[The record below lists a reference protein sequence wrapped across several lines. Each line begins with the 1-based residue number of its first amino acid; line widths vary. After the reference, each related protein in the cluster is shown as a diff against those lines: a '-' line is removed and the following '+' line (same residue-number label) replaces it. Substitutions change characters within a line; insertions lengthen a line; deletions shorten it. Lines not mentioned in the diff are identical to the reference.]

1 MELSELIRLS
11 LLEDLGEGDHS
22 ANACIPENTQ
32 EKALIYAKQDGVIS
46 GLEIAKTVFLQV
58 DPGLKVKLLKKD
70 GDVVSKGDKV
80 LTIEGNARSILGGER
95 LALNFMQRMSG
106 VAGLTRKYVDAV
118 AGTKVKILDTRKT
131 TPLLRAL
138 QKQAVLHGGGK
149 NHRFGLYDMIMLKEN
164 HIAYAGGIP
173 KALDSV
179 RDYQK
184 QNKLSLKV
192 EVETQN
198 IEEVK
203 QVLAHGGADRIM
215 LDNFT
220 VEAAK
225 EAVELIAGKMETEIS
240 GGINLQTVT
249 AYATTGADYISVGA
263 LTHSAPILDLSLLAE
278 N

>member
-22 ANACIPENTQ
+22 ANACILENTQ
-32 EKALIYAKQDGVIS
+32 EKAFIYTKQDGVIS

-58 DPGLKVKLLKKD
+58 DLGLKVTLLKND
-70 GDVVSKGDKV
+70 GDVVNKGDKV

-118 AGTKVKILDTRKT
+118 AGTKVEILDTRKT

-138 QKQAVLHGGGK
+138 QKQAVLHGGGE

-164 HIAYAGGIP
+164 HIAYAGGIT

-240 GGINLQTVT
+240 GGINLQTVA
-249 AYATTGADYISVGA
+249 AYATTGVDYISVGA

>member
-1 MELSELIRLS
+1 MNLSELIRFS

-22 ANACIPENTQ
+22 ANACIPEDAQ
-32 EKALIYAKQDGVIS
+32 EKASIYAKQEGIIS
-46 GLEIAKTVFLQV
+46 GLEMAKAVFLQV
-58 DPGLKVKLLKKD
+58 DPDLKVSLLKQD
-70 GDVVSKGDKV
+70 GNAISKGDKV

-106 VAGLTRKYVDAV
+106 VAGLTRKFVDAV
-118 AGTKVKILDTRKT
+118 AGTNVKILDTRKT

-138 QKQAVLHGGGK
+138 QKQAVLHGGGE

-173 KALDSV
+173 QALDRVS
-179 RDYQK
+179 DYQV

-203 QVLAHGGADRIM
+203 QVLAHGAADRIM

-240 GGINLQTVT
+240 GGINLQTVA
-249 AYATTGADYISVGA
+249 AYATTGVDYISVGA
-263 LTHSAPILDLSLLAE
+263 LTHSAPILDLSLLAD

>member
-1 MELSELIRLS
+1 MDLSELIRLS

-22 ANACIPENTQ
+22 ANACISENAQ
-32 EKALIYAKQDGVIS
+32 EKASIYAKQEGVIS
-46 GLEIAKTVFLQV
+46 GLEVAKAVFLQV
-58 DPGLKVKLLKKD
+58 DPDLKVSLLKKD
-70 GDVVSKGDKV
+70 GDAVSNGDKV

-106 VAGLTRKYVDAV
+106 VAGLTRKFVDAV
-118 AGTKVKILDTRKT
+118 AGTNVKILDTRKT

-138 QKQAVLHGGGK
+138 QKQAVLHGGGE

-173 KALDSV
+173 QALDSV
-179 RDYQK
+179 RDYQA

-203 QVLAHGGADRIM
+203 QVLAHGAADRIM
-215 LDNFT
+215 LDNFA

-240 GGINLQTVT
+240 GGINLQTVA
-249 AYATTGADYISVGA
+249 AYATTGVDYISVGA

-278 N
+278 D